1 MTARRG
7 LVEGWLLGGGLAIAA
22 LWPVSAYAFGPLA
35 LPGLLTAIGLGF
47 LIGRRPEYGV
57 ALALALAPWTNLQV
71 GEEGRP
77 LRLVIPALAL
87 GLVAYGALVA
97 HREGRVSRPLAG
109 SVLLFVGASLAS
121 AVQALDP
128 ASSITKLAGLVTAT
142 ALFFAV
148 LQVCHGR
155 RELLIVA
162 SGAVVGLL
170 LASAQGVLQ
179 HFLGQFSELGF
190 VADGEIVAR
199 VQGSFG
205 HPNQYAGFL
214 AVLMPLAATMLVT
227 RALPGRMRWLA
238 GVALALA
245 LPAVIFSYTR
255 GALIGLVLGSLVWL
269 AFVRP
274 RAALVVAV
282 TVAIAGGALAPG
294 LLKDRFVNQSNSGDV
309 SIRADLWGS
318 ALDIY
323 TERPV
328 LGVGLNNFKEG
339 YASLP
344 STLAN
349 ASQRRL
355 LHQGQVLTPPHAANL
370 YLNIL
375 AEEGLI
381 GILAFLAFAG
391 AAVATTYRGC
401 RVRDPAARAVCVG
414 LGAGLMTLALHSM
427 LEVTLFSEVSMP
439 LFALL
444 GVAATFVALER
455 EGPPEVEPT
464 ITAAAPARA

>member
-7 LVEGWLLGGGLAIAA
+7 LVEGWLFGAGLAIALA
-22 LWPVSAYAFGPLA
+22 WPLSAYAFGPLMLPA
-35 LPGLLTAIGLGF
+35 LLAVIGLGF
-47 LIGRRPEYGV
+47 LIARKPEYGV

-87 GLVAYGALVA
+87 GLVAYGGLVA

-109 SVLLFVGASLAS
+109 AVLLFLGASLAS

-128 ASSITKLAGLVTAT
+128 ASSITKLAGLLTAV

-148 LQVCHGR
+148 LEICHGR

-162 SGAVVGLL
+162 SGAVAGLL
-170 LASAQGVLQ
+170 VASAQGVLQ

-214 AVLMPLAATMLVT
+214 AVLMPLAATMLLTSAV
-227 RALPGRMRWLA
+227 PGRVRWLA
-238 GVALALA
+238 GAALTLA
-245 LPAVIFSYTR
+245 VPAVIFSYTR

-274 RAALVVAV
+274 RTALIVALSV
-282 TVAIAGGALAPG
+282 GIAGAALAPG
-294 LLKDRFVNQSNSGDV
+294 LLKDRFVNQSNSEDV
-309 SIRADLWGS
+309 SIRSDLWGS

-323 TERPV
+323 TQRPL
-328 LGVGLNNFKEG
+328 LGVGLNNFEEG
-339 YASLP
+339 YATLP

-375 AEEGLI
+375 AEEGLV
-381 GILAFLAFAG
+381 GIIAFLAFAG
-391 AAVATTYRGC
+391 TAVVTTYRGC
-401 RVRDPAARAVCVG
+401 RLRDPAARAVCIG

-444 GVAATFVALER
+444 GVAAAFVVLER
-455 EGPPEVEPT
+455 EAPPEVEPT
-464 ITAAAPARA
+464 ITAV